1 MISNELKKFLKEN
14 KNLINNAK
22 TPDGWLHIYG
32 KFEDEY
38 PEEVAGEL
46 SKVLL
51 SIGVDPCKIIG
62 EVPRRF
68 LRDQK
73 INNYKIPNNVTYI
86 GAQAFDGTDLSIFE
100 IPKGVTGIDYSAFSE
115 TNLKEVVLPNSVKI
129 LENAVF
135 SYNYNLEKIDF
146 GSVVHMGDYQCIDC
160 INLREVILP
169 NAISYIDTNCFEKCP
184 KLKNIIFKG
193 TIAEWE
199 LIVGDYIEDWIIPIH
214 CSDGIIK

>member
-1 MISNELKKFLKEN
+1 MSPELILFLKEN

-22 TPDGWLHIYG
+22 TSDDWLHIYG
-32 KFEDEY
+32 KFEEEY
-38 PEEVAGEL
+38 PEEIAGQL
-46 SKVLL
+46 SKTLL

-68 LRDQK
+68 LQSQK
-73 INNYKIPNNVTYI
+73 IDNYKIPDNVTYI
-86 GAQAFDGTDLSIFE
+86 GAQAFDSTDLSIFE

-146 GSVVHMGDYQCIDC
+146 GSVMHMGDYQCIDC
-160 INLREVILP
+160 PNLREVILP
-169 NAISYIDTNCFEKCP
+169 NTISYIDTNCFEKCP

-193 TIAEWE
+193 TMKEWE
-199 LIVGDYIEDWIIPIH
+199 LIAGDYLEDWLIPIH